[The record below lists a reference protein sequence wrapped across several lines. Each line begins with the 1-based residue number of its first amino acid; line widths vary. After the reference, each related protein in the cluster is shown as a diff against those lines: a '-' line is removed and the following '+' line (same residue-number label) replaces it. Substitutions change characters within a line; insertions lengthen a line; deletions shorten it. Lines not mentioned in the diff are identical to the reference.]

1 MTDAASALVGKVG
14 EPLLRAVN
22 LSAGYGSL
30 AAVRGL
36 DLEVDRGEVVAL
48 LGANGA
54 GKTTTLLT
62 LAGELAPLAGEVR
75 LGGRLVRGA
84 LFRRAREGV
93 ALITEEKT
101 VFMNLTVA
109 ENLRLGRGE
118 PETALEVFPELRD
131 HVGRRAGLLSGGQ
144 QQMLALARV
153 LAGRPTLLLADELSL
168 GLAPILVRRLLTA
181 VRAAADER
189 GVGVLLVEQHVRRAL
204 EVADRAYVLQ
214 RGRVVLSAPA
224 AELRGRMGEIE
235 ASYLSTPVDPQP
247 APLMR

>member
-1 MTDAASALVGKVG
+1 MSEGTGNSGG
-14 EPLLRAVN
+14 GPEPLLRAAN

-30 AAVRGL
+30 AAVRDL
-36 DLEVDRGEVVAL
+36 DLEVGRGEVVAL

-75 LGGRLVRGA
+75 FGGRLARSS
-84 LFRRAREGV
+84 LFRRARDGV
-93 ALITEEKT
+93 GLITEEKT
-101 VFMNLTVA
+101 VFMNLTVT
-109 ENLRLGRGE
+109 ENLRLGRGD
-118 PETALEVFPELRD
+118 PEAALELFPELRD
-131 HVGRRAGLLSGGQ
+131 HVARRAGLLSGGQ

-181 VRAAADER
+181 VRAAADEQ

-204 EVADRAYVLQ
+204 DVADRGYVLQ
-214 RGRVVLSAPA
+214 RGRMVLSAPA
-224 AELRGRMGEIE
+224 ADLRGRMAEIE
-235 ASYLSTPVDPQP
+235 ASYLATPVEPRAASFP
-247 APLMR
+247 H